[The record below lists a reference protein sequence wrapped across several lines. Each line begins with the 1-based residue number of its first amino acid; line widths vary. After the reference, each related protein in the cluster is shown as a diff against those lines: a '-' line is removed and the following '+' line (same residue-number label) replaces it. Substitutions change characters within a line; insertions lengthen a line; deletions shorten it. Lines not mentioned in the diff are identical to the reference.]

1 MKIALCLHGYFVNS
15 GGTQA
20 SIDGANYIK
29 SNIIKDN
36 EVDIFVHSWEQAQS
50 IQDLI
55 TSTYS
60 PTECVFEEQN
70 EFDKEL
76 SQIKFSDFDDSFD
89 RAQTMYKSNS
99 PFQTLSFLYSR
110 KQVMNLKKKYEEQ
123 EGFKYDCVVLARF
136 DLGQRGKECPQQYYA
151 TDIRFDPNLD
161 MSYLPLIH

>member
-29 SNIIKDN
+29 NNIIKDN
-36 EVDIFVHSWEQAQS
+36 EVDIFVHSWEQTQS

-55 TSTYS
+55 TSTYN

-76 SQIKFSDFDDSFD
+76 SQIKFSE
-89 RAQTMYKSNS
+89 RCIKVI
-99 PFQTLSFLYSR
+99 LL
-110 KQVMNLKKKYEEQ
+110 
-123 EGFKYDCVVLARF
+123 FKL
-136 DLGQRGKECPQQYYA
+136 
-151 TDIRFDPNLD
+151 
-161 MSYLPLIH
+161 